1 MPKTILEAMKG
12 TRYENAGF
20 PYWMGKALVNPA
32 FFCIMLDDGVEPE
45 LVNVLYKKMSELSAS
60 I

>member
-32 FFCIMLDDGVEPE
+32 FFCNMLDDGVA
-45 LVNVLYKKMSELSAS
+45 LMYLTRR
-60 I
+60 